1 MVPFKNI
8 HTIDSNGSASPGS
21 SVSMTGHTIIQ
32 AQSIADAI
40 AMAKACPF
48 LDINGTLEV
57 AELVPMPA

>member
-1 MVPFKNI
+1 
-8 HTIDSNGSASPGS
+8 
-21 SVSMTGHTIIQ
+21 MTGHTIIQ
-32 AQSIADAI
+32 AQSIAGAI